1 MSKAII
7 ISDADFSSASLATLA
22 ITVQQPVITFD
33 LVGNATIVSPG
44 GDDIYYTTDGSTPTT
59 ASTKYN
65 GTFAVQ
71 QDTEVK
77 AVCWNGGKYSSV
89 SSNTYDGTLSVPVI
103 SVAANGAVTITA
115 ADGTS
120 IRYTTDGSD
129 PTTSTGTLYESP
141 FVIPAGPYTIKA
153 IAYIDNIASSVATA
167 TGEIAEGVTY
177 GKKFTSSSYSTG
189 PVDDPNYC
197 ITPFVAID
205 RAKVL
210 IYNWGENVSAAN
222 LFCLVTYNSN
232 KEPLDY
238 FNANVA
244 GESSR
249 TIYNSQF
256 NKGGEAYVRA
266 TFIIGYTGSLVQD
279 GVTLFEYDGSSAPS

>member
-177 GKKFTSSSYSTG
+177 GKKFTSSNTTI
-189 PVDDPNYC
+189 PADDQLYC
-197 ITPFVAID
+197 ITPFIAID
-205 RAKVL
+205 RAKDL
-210 IYNWGENVSAAN
+210 IYKWNQTITAN
-222 LFCLVTYNSN
+222 NPFCLVTYDSN
-232 KEPLDY
+232 KGYLDF
-238 FNANVA
+238 FNAR
-244 GESSR
+244 SSDGSQR
-249 TIYNSQF
+249 TIYASQF
-256 NKGGEAYVRA
+256 TKGGEAYIRA
-266 TFIIGYTGSLVQD
+266 TFIVGVAGSIEQN
-279 GVTLFEYDGSSAPS
+279 GNALFAYDGSSAPS